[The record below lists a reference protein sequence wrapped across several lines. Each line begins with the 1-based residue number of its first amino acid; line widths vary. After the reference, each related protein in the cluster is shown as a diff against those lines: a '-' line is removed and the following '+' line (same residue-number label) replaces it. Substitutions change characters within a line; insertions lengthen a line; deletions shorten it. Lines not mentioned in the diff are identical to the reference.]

1 MTNFLIHR
9 LMIALWI
16 CVTFMGVAANPVSVA
31 FAESVVP
38 KGANSM
44 EVITLGG
51 GCFWCVEA
59 VFENFAGVEK
69 VESGYA
75 GGTTENPTYEDIG
88 RGNTGHAEV
97 IQVTFDPKILPV
109 EKVLTIFFHAHDPT
123 TKNRQGNDVGAQYRS
138 VVLYA
143 SEAQKLATEKVMRE
157 VTESQLWGSAPLTT
171 EVGPLTKFYS
181 AEAYHQNY
189 FALNGSQPYCSF
201 VIAPKVQKI
210 RKEFKELI
218 KG

>member
-1 MTNFLIHR
+1 MIHFALNR
-9 LMIALWI
+9 LMLALSI
-16 CVTFMGVAANPVSVA
+16 GVTFIGVATNSITQAS
-31 FAESVVP
+31 AEAVGSN
-38 KGANSM
+38 GAKSM
-44 EVITLGG
+44 EVVTLGG

-59 VFENFAGVEK
+59 VFQNFAGVEK

-88 RGNTGHAEV
+88 RGDTGHAEV
-97 IQVTFDPKILPV
+97 IQVTFDTKVLSL
-109 EKVLTIFFHAHDPT
+109 EQVLTIFFHAHDPT
-123 TKNRQGNDVGAQYRS
+123 TKNRQGNDVGPQYRS
-138 VVLYA
+138 IVLYA
-143 SEAQKLATEKVMRE
+143 SEAQKIATEKVIRE
-157 VTESQLWGSAPLTT
+157 VTESRLWGTAPLTT
-171 EVGPLTKFYS
+171 EVVSLTKFYS

-210 RKEFKELI
+210 RKEFKELL